1 MFLPFSEQAK
11 AWEPLA
17 HELRRLGKAREFDLL
32 DPWTLANE
40 LGLTV
45 TSSRSVISSLPNHH
59 GLHLLGAGS
68 QMWSGG
74 VFPVPLPDGTLLCIL
89 NPLQSELRHKSTLME
104 EVSHVHLDH
113 EASRVH
119 YEGDGVSFRNY
130 NEAQEEE
137 AFGVGAA
144 SLLPFGSFFKA
155 VNSGKS
161 ITQIADAFKVTKQL
175 VEYRIKVTAATNTY
189 RARQRSGK
197 RT

>member
-1 MFLPFSEQAK
+1 MFLPFSERAK

-17 HELRRLGKAREFDLL
+17 YELRRLGRACEFDTL
-32 DPWTLANE
+32 DPWALANE

-45 TSSRSVISSLPNHH
+45 TSNRSVISSLPDGH
-59 GLHLLGAGS
+59 GLHLLGAGGR
-68 QMWSGG
+68 MWSGG

-89 NPLQSELRHKSTLME
+89 NPLQSKLRHKSTLME

-119 YEGDGVSFRNY
+119 YEADGVSFRNY

-144 SLLPFGSFFKA
+144 ALLPFGSFFKA

-161 ITQIADAFKVTKQL
+161 IIQIAAAFKVTKQL
-175 VEYRIKVTAATNTY
+175 VEYRVKITGATNTY
-189 RARQRSGK
+189 QARQRSGK
-197 RT
+197 KT